1 MKKSIQA
8 FIDDKMLA
16 VVGASPNKENF
27 GKYLIQELVKKGYS
41 PIPVNPKY
49 DEVEGI
55 KTVAT
60 IKDLP
65 PEVENVIIATPPSLS
80 NEIAEQSTGT
90 HVKRVWL
97 IRGVGKGSFTEEAQ
111 MKYIENGI
119 EVVYGFCPMMFLGEG
134 MHKFHFWLRKRF
146 GKIPAEFLVST
157 N

>member
-8 FIDDKMLA
+8 FIDDKTLA

-27 GKYLIQELVKKGYS
+27 GKYLIQEIVKKGYS

-49 DEVEGI
+49 NEVEGI

-90 HVKRVWL
+90 HVKWVWL
-97 IRGVGKGSFTEEAQ
+97 NRGVGKAPS
-111 MKYIENGI
+111 
-119 EVVYGFCPMMFLGEG
+119 P
-134 MHKFHFWLRKRF
+134 KR
-146 GKIPAEFLVST
+146 
-157 N
+157 